1 MDSKTCFKCNKSQLL
16 SEFYK
21 HKGMADGHLN
31 KCKTCTKT
39 EAAKHRLE
47 NIDEIRAYDRGRGN
61 RQSKGYVREYREKYP
76 NKYKAHILVNN
87 QIRAGN
93 LVKEP
98 CEVCGSEQSV
108 GHHDDYSKPLKVRW
122 LCQAHHKQWHA
133 ANGEG
138 LNP

>member
-1 MDSKTCFKCNKSQLL
+1 MDSKACFKCNKCQPL

-31 KCKTCTKT
+31 KCKTCTRAD
-39 EAAKHRLE
+39 AASHRLE
-47 NIDEIRAYDRGRGN
+47 NIEDIRAYDRRRGN
-61 RQSKGYVREYREKYP
+61 RQDKGYVREYRDRYP
-76 NKYKAHILVNN
+76 NKYKAHVLVNN
-87 QIRAGN
+87 QVRAGN

-98 CEVCGSEQSV
+98 CEICGSAESV

-122 LCQAHHKQWHA
+122 LCQVHHKQWHA